1 MKKLRKLIVTLIAV
15 ILIAVS
21 LAAGAYAAT
30 QWIGSQDVQKA
41 KDNIVVIS
49 DLFQRKN
56 DKIQMQSDKI
66 KELEGKIKDT
76 NGQLADKD
84 KVIADKDKIIIQKEN
99 ELKQQVVVIQ
109 QLQAKADEL
118 NKANGVLNDELSK
131 SKEHYENLL
140 DIAKQDVQRIN
151 ELLGEVVKNNQ

>member
-1 MKKLRKLIVTLIAV
+1 MKKTVTAITVAVVFFIAGGFTV
-15 ILIAVS
+15 L
-21 LAAGAYAAT
+21 GAM
-30 QWIGSQDVQKA
+30 QWSGSQDVQNA

-56 DKIQMQSDKI
+56 DKIQLQSDKI

-84 KVIADKDKIIIQKEN
+84 KVIADKDKIIVQKEN
-99 ELKQQVVVIQ
+99 ELKQQVVVVQ
-109 QLQAKADEL
+109 QLQAKVDEL
-118 NKANGVLNDELSK
+118 NKANGALNDELSK
-131 SKEHYENLL
+131 TKEHYENLL
-140 DIAKQDVQRIN
+140 EVAKQDVQRIN

>member
-1 MKKLRKLIVTLIAV
+1 MKKTVTAITVAVVFFIAGGFTV
-15 ILIAVS
+15 L
-21 LAAGAYAAT
+21 GAM
-30 QWIGSQDVQKA
+30 QWSGSTDVQKA

-56 DKIQMQSDKI
+56 DKIQLQSDKI

-76 NGQLADKD
+76 NGQLAEEKR
-84 KVIADKDKIIIQKEN
+84 KTAEAERIIVQKEN

-109 QLQAKADEL
+109 QLQAEVDEL
-118 NKANGVLNDELSK
+118 NNTNGFLNDELSK
-131 SKEHYENLL
+131 TKEHYENLL
-140 DIAKQDVQRIN
+140 EVAKQDVQRIN